1 MLQLPTSALPQ
12 NDSESLSQ
20 RAETRFLL
28 IEPDRFS
35 RQSLKQCL
43 IGLGYGTIS
52 ETSEADI
59 ALEVLEHQ
67 HFTHVILEPQYSF
80 VSADNL
86 IRLILELQPETTLIT
101 LLSQP
106 TIHEVFQ
113 MLASGAKGF
122 LVKPYSIASI
132 DEAIT
137 TASVVEKIPDV
148 ILQAENPTEALTTLI
163 LSSLDKLAVIKR
175 QARKFKTAEYELPKR
190 NLALQ
195 RAIKLA
201 HQFLEYDDET
211 FHELITDLCSQVSAP
226 ELQEGSRALAR
237 LRQNR
242 QKM

>member
-1 MLQLPTSALPQ
+1 MLQLQSSALQQ
-12 NDSESLSQ
+12 NDTQNSSQ
-20 RAETRFLL
+20 RAEARFLL
-28 IEPDRFS
+28 CEPDRFS
-35 RQSLKQCL
+35 RQSLRQCL
-43 IGLGYGTIS
+43 TGLGYGTIS
-52 ETSEADI
+52 EVSEVEN
-59 ALEVLEHQ
+59 ALEMLEEHS
-67 HFTHVILEPQYSF
+67 FTHVILEPHQSCI
-80 VSADNL
+80 SADNF
-86 IRLILELQPETTLIT
+86 IRLITELQPETTLIT

-106 TIHEVFQ
+106 TIHDVFH
-113 MLASGAKGF
+113 MLSSGAKGF
-122 LVKPYSIASI
+122 LVKPYSIGSI

-137 TASVVEKIPDV
+137 TASVVEKIPEV
-148 ILQAENPTEALTTLI
+148 ILEAENPTEALTTLI

-175 QARKFKTAEYELPKR
+175 QARKFKTAEYELPRR

-242 QKM
+242 QKT